1 MGLEVY
7 KEVVMIVCVP
17 FACYYRAI
25 QVDFGD
31 VAAACYFGD
40 VAASDD
46 YVVVVVVVVVVV
58 AVVVIAVDGVTD
70 YNAVEIHYLR
80 SFGFVV
86 SFDSITNY
94 SVRPGFDMNYCLT
107 PCHIEQH

>member
-7 KEVVMIVCVP
+7 KEVVMIACVP

-25 QVDFGD
+25 QVDFDD

-40 VAASDD
+40 VAASDV
-46 YVVVVVVVVVVV
+46 YVVVVVV
-58 AVVVIAVDGVTD
+58 AAAVVIAVDGVTD

-86 SFDSITNY
+86 SFDSITN
-94 SVRPGFDMNYCLT
+94 
-107 PCHIEQH
+107 